1 MAKSGVRAAVKA
13 VQQKGIKGLAWT
25 SFALAVVG
33 GTLAP
38 QMFLGKLIQ
47 GFLGLWP
54 WPWIP
59 PVLLAATVV
68 AVGIDIFIDLTP
80 NQAAIWSALT
90 MPTIAAS
97 VQGKL
102 GDTVSGWCQ
111 SLLDA
116 IDGWLHTWITDSST
130 GLAIACIAAS
140 LIMARRVVKKSKA
153 AGVA

>member
-1 MAKSGVRAAVKA
+1 MAKSGVKSAVKA

-25 SFALAVVG
+25 SFVFAVVG

-38 QMFLGKLIQ
+38 EMFLGKLIQ

-54 WPWIP
+54 WQWIP
-59 PVLLAATVV
+59 PVLLAATIV
-68 AVGIDIFIDLTP
+68 AVGVDIFIDLIP
-80 NQAAIWSALT
+80 NQMAIWSALT

-97 VQGKL
+97 VNGKL
-102 GDTVSGWCQ
+102 GDTVSHWCN
-111 SLLDA
+111 LLLGL
-116 IDGWLHTWITDSST
+116 IDGWLHAWITDSST
-130 GLAIACIAAS
+130 GLAIACIAAA

>member
-1 MAKSGVRAAVKA
+1 MAKSGVKATVKA
-13 VQQKGIKGLAWT
+13 VQQKGIKGLAWA
-25 SFALAVVG
+25 SFVIAVVG

-59 PVLLAATVV
+59 PVLLAATIV

-97 VQGKL
+97 VKGKL

-111 SLLDA
+111 ALLDE